1 MVGAYIQPKRTKF
14 NISWKIKRRARL
26 VRITQ
31 IDDRKYTSGQT
42 GKAPPTVILTWNNW
56 PAGIYICIL
65 VTT

>member
-42 GKAPPTVILTWNNW
+42 GKAPPTVILT
-56 PAGIYICIL
+56 
-65 VTT
+65 